1 MRAKWVVLGMLSSI
15 AAACGASDPTGVPST
30 VAVVEIDPPT
40 ASLSVGDTIRLT
52 AVARDGDGRPVTGVT
67 VSWATETSTLASVV
81 GVGAQA
87 RVTLLAA
94 GTAIITASTEGK
106 TGRAEIDVEAPTP
119 VGPVATVQIAVD
131 SVQLAEGATAQLNA
145 TARDAE
151 GRIVTGRFVAWTSSD
166 PEVAL
171 VDALGAVTGIRAG
184 TVAVT
189 AKVDGVSASIPAR
202 VWADYPYELIFT
214 GWDGVDGS
222 TLRFYE
228 TDLGDPT
235 RLAVRAGPDA
245 ESAAAVPSPD
255 GTRIAY
261 VLALPGGL
269 RALMVADADGNDAVE
284 LHRSADVGCGS
295 FTWSPDGERVAFA
308 CRIGDDDPD
317 VWVVNADGTDLT
329 NVTDAHHGRQESPSW
344 SPVLGDGSSRIAYAQ
359 FLDGEPRIWT
369 MEPDGSDATQITS
382 GLDHQPAWSPD
393 GASIAFQRTGAA
405 IFGDIWLVDADGG
418 NERGLVGVHLAGA
431 QSSPAWS
438 PDGRLLAFVSTHET
452 YGSGGPLAHR
462 IYTVWEDGSKLAA
475 RTRETVQATAPA
487 WRVR

>member
-1 MRAKWVVLGMLSSI
+1 MRAKWVVLGMLSSF
-15 AAACGASDPTGVPST
+15 AAACGASDPTGVPGT

-52 AVARDGDGRPVTGVT
+52 AVARDGNGKPVTGVT
-67 VSWATETSTLASVV
+67 VSWAAQTSALASVI
-81 GVGAQA
+81 GAGAQA
-87 RVTLLAA
+87 RVTLLGA
-94 GTAIITASTEGK
+94 GTAIVTASAGGK
-106 TGRAEIDVEAPTP
+106 TGRAEIDVEATTP
-119 VGPVATVQIAVD
+119 VGPVATVEIDVD
-131 SVQLAEGATAQLNA
+131 SVALAEGAAAQLGA

-151 GRIVTGRFVAWTSSD
+151 GRIVTGRFVGWTSSD

-171 VDALGAVTGIRAG
+171 VDALGGVTGIRTG

-228 TDLGDPT
+228 TDPADPT
-235 RLAVRAGPDA
+235 HLAVRAGPDA

-261 VLALPGGL
+261 LLALPGGL
-269 RALMVADADGNDAVE
+269 RALMVANADGSDAVE
-284 LHRSADVGCGS
+284 LHSSPDVGCGS
-295 FTWSPDGERVAFA
+295 FAWSPGGERVAFA

-317 VWVVNADGTDLT
+317 IWVVNADGTGLT
-329 NVTDAHHGRQESPSW
+329 NVTDAHPGRQETPSW

-359 FLDGEPRIWT
+359 FVDGEPQIWT
-369 MEPDGSDATQITS
+369 MKPDGRDAKQITS

-393 GASIAFQRTGAA
+393 GTTIAFQRTGAA
-405 IFGDIWLVDADGG
+405 IFGDLWLVDADGG
-418 NERGLVGVHLAGA
+418 NERGLVGVHLAGP

-452 YGSGGPLAHR
+452 YGSGAPLTYR
-462 IYTVWEDGSKLAA
+462 IYTVWPEGSKLAA
-475 RTRETVQATAPA
+475 RTPETIQATAPA